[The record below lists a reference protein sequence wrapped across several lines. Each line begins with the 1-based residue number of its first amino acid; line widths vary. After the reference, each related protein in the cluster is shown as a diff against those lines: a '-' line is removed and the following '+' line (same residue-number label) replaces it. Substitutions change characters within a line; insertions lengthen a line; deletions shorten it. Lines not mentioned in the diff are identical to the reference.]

1 MSSLFRPR
9 HLRVGSMK
17 RLTVALM
24 GTALT
29 LLLAPAAALG
39 LPQDP
44 NATAVTQYCD
54 GSAVAIVFIHPGGA
68 GTALWDI
75 TTEDVTNG
83 PNRLIKEVSGEV
95 FKDDVLIGTFLRSFG
110 NKTGQGEPIRCEFTE
125 SFTFPD
131 GTAGRVVAVSFH
143 TLK

>member
-1 MSSLFRPR
+1 MASSLFRPR
-9 HLRVGSMK
+9 DRRVGSTR
-17 RLTVALM
+17 RLTLALM
-24 GTALT
+24 GTAFA
-29 LLLAPAAALG
+29 LLLAPAAASAV
-39 LPQDP
+39 PQDP
-44 NATAVTQYCD
+44 NSVAVTQYCD
-54 GSAVAIVFIHPGGA
+54 GSAVAIVFIHPGA

-83 PNRLIKEVSGEV
+83 PNRLIKEVSGKV

-125 SFTFPD
+125 NFTFPD
-131 GTAGRVVAVSFH
+131 GTAGRVEAVSFH

>member
-1 MSSLFRPR
+1 MSYLFRPR
-9 HLRVGSMK
+9 DLSVCPKK
-17 RLTVALM
+17 RNTVALV
-24 GTALT
+24 GTALA
-29 LLLAPAAALG
+29 LLLAPASALG
-39 LPQDP
+39 LPRDP
-44 NATAVTQYCD
+44 NTTAVTQYCD

-75 TTEDVTNG
+75 TAEDVTNG
-83 PNRLIKEVSGEV
+83 PNHLIKEVSGEV

-125 SFTFPD
+125 NFRFPD
-131 GTAGRVVAVSFH
+131 GSAGRVEAVSFH